1 MNRKTLFAILIAAS
15 AGTASAADVAE
26 RPHYLNVMG
35 HYIITD
41 EERGA
46 DGDGSGF
53 LTGYGYRFNPNLSL
67 ELQVV
72 ANQHET
78 DAGPFTDFYQY
89 GAGADLMYR
98 FIGHEGVDPFLIG
111 GIGGVYDDVLPDS
124 DDSFN
129 FQANA
134 GIGLLSSALTSGGL
148 RLRLEG
154 RYLYNDFDYQGSSSL
169 SDWRIGAGLLIPIGS
184 KVIEKEVVRERVV
197 TETKTVQANIV
208 DSDGDGVPDQNDQ
221 CPDTLQGLATDSRGC
236 ASTKPQVVRLKG
248 VHFELDSAQLKPGA
262 RSILRDV
269 ADSLKGE
276 PNMRVEIAGHTDSQ
290 GPAAYNLNLSQ
301 RRASAV
307 KTFLINQD
315 IDPSRMDANGYGES
329 RPVASN
335 DTAAGRQENRRVEFK
350 VLN

>member
-1 MNRKTLFAILIAAS
+1 MNRNIVFALLIAG
-15 AGTASAADVAE
+15 GTGAVHAE
-26 RPHYLNVMG
+26 ELGETPHYLNVMG
-35 HYIITD
+35 HYILTD
-41 EERGA
+41 DERGA

-53 LTGYGYRFNPNLSL
+53 LTGYGYRFNRNLSL
-67 ELQVV
+67 ELQFVV
-72 ANQHET
+72 NQHET
-78 DAGPFTDFYQY
+78 DAGSFTDFYQY
-89 GAGADLMYR
+89 GGGADLMYR
-98 FIGHEGVDPFLIG
+98 FIGHEGVDPFLVAGVG
-111 GIGGVYDDVLPDS
+111 GAYDDVVPDS
-124 DDSFN
+124 EDSFN

-134 GIGLLSSALTSGGL
+134 GLGLLSSALTEAGL
-148 RLRLEG
+148 RIRLEG
-154 RYLYNDFDYQGSSSL
+154 RYLYNTFDYQGSSSL
-169 SDWRIGAGLLIPIGS
+169 SDWRIGAGLMIPIGS

-197 TETKTVQANIV
+197 TETKTVQADIV

-221 CPDTLQGLATDSRGC
+221 CPNTLEGLATDSRGC
-236 ASTKPQVVRLKG
+236 ASKKPQVVRLKG

-307 KTFLINQD
+307 KTFLINQG
-315 IDPSRMDANGYGES
+315 IDPARMDANGYGES
-329 RPVASN
+329 RPIASN
-335 DTAAGRQENRRVEFK
+335 ETAAGRQENRRVEFK

>member
-1 MNRKTLFAILIAAS
+1 MNNKILSFVIL
-15 AGTASAADVAE
+15 AGFVGMAGANELGTS
-26 RPHYLNVMG
+26 PHYLNVMG
-35 HYIITD
+35 HYIVTD
-41 EERGA
+41 DERGA
-46 DGDGSGF
+46 EGDGSGF

-67 ELQVV
+67 ELQFV

-89 GAGADLMYR
+89 GGGADLMYR
-98 FIGHEGVDPFLIG
+98 FIGHDGVDPFIIA

-124 DDSFN
+124 EDSFN

-134 GIGLLSSALTSGGL
+134 GLGLLSQALTEAGL

-154 RYLYNDFDYQGSSSL
+154 RYLYNTFDYQGSSTL
-169 SDWRIGAGLLIPIGS
+169 SDWRIGAGLLVPIGS
-184 KVIEKEVVRERVV
+184 KVIEREVVRERVV
-197 TETKTVQANIV
+197 TETKTVQADIV
-208 DSDGDGVPDQNDQ
+208 DSDGDGVPDRNDQ

-236 ASTKPQVVRLKG
+236 ASQKPQVVRLKG

-290 GPAAYNLNLSQ
+290 GSAAYNLNLSQ

-307 KTFLINQD
+307 KTFLINQG
-315 IDPSRMDANGYGES
+315 IDPTRMDANGYGES

-335 DTAAGRQENRRVEFK
+335 ETAAGRQENRRVEFK